1 MKYKSYKLQNNKMGI
16 KNLHQFLRKKCP
28 NVYSV
33 ISLSDLQYKKVAIDV
48 TFCADSESAIRFCG
62 LRARFFKGITLITF
76 IIVPAVN
83 NRSAPGQKHSHRWE
97 SPSCHW
103 IGPRKFSKFLMVGK
117 VGVLEDGLLGCC
129 FRGFPGG

>member
-1 MKYKSYKLQNNKMGI
+1 MG
-16 KNLHQFLRKKCP
+16 
-28 NVYSV
+28 NVPRGSV
-33 ISLSDLQYKKVAIDV
+33 RINPPLL
-48 TFCADSESAIRFCG
+48 G
-62 LRARFFKGITLITF
+62 PTLITF

-103 IGPRKFSKFLMVGK
+103 IGPRKFSNCLMVGK

-129 FRGFPGG
+129 FRGVPGGYFWAIFGAPDGTITPGRNDYKRFRGTFTQCLLLGFWLR

>member
-1 MKYKSYKLQNNKMGI
+1 MQEEGEEGKTEVS
-16 KNLHQFLRKKCP
+16 
-28 NVYSV
+28 
-33 ISLSDLQYKKVAIDV
+33 
-48 TFCADSESAIRFCG
+48 
-62 LRARFFKGITLITF
+62 TLITF

-129 FRGFPGG
+129 FRGVPGG